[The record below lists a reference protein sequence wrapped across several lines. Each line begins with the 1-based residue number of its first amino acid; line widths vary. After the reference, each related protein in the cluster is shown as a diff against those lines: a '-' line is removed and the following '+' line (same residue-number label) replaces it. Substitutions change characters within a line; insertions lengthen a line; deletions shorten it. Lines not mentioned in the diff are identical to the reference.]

1 MKFCDFLICFTR
13 PMASRPNL
21 EFELSFFESLHKRMP
36 KDLRVASALA
46 HIYTKAGRIDAGL
59 KMDRKLVRLDPG
71 DPTVHYNLACSLSL
85 KGRKADAVKVLRSAI
100 SLGYKDFHW
109 MQHDP
114 DLKDL
119 KNYSGFQE
127 LLIDLEIG

>member
-1 MKFCDFLICFTR
+1 MATR
-13 PMASRPNL
+13 PDL

-59 KMDRKLVRLDPG
+59 KMDRKLVRLDPE
-71 DPTVHYNLACSLSL
+71 DPTAHYNLACSLSL
-85 KGRKADAVKVLRSAI
+85 KGRKADAVKALRSAI
-100 SLGYKDFHW
+100 SLGYRDFHW

-114 DLKDL
+114 DLKGL
-119 KNYSGFQE
+119 NKYSGFQD
-127 LLIDLEIG
+127 LLTDLKIG

>member
-1 MKFCDFLICFTR
+1 
-13 PMASRPNL
+13 MASRPNL

-71 DPTVHYNLACSLSL
+71 DPTAHYNLACSLSL
-85 KGRKADAVKVLRSAI
+85 KGRKEDAVKVLRSAI
-100 SLGYKDFHW
+100 SLGYKDFYW
-109 MQHDP
+109 MKHDP

-119 KNYSGFQE
+119 RNYSGFQE
-127 LLIDLEIG
+127 LLIDLGIG